1 MRFSDRS
8 IHATKGILFA
18 AVLMAN
24 LALSVAASAQPAWQ
38 GRFTLPYEVHWNHAV
53 LPAGNYTITMESKYA
68 PAIIRT
74 ANGNRSFYTGVPAVV
89 GSEEGGASLL
99 ITTRNGQHT
108 VRSLNAPM
116 LGTSFVFQ
124 AIPKSEREALA
135 ANAQLDTV
143 PVMVTE
149 K

>member
-1 MRFSDRS
+1 MRLSGR
-8 IHATKGILFA
+8 ITHATKAILFA
-18 AVLMAN
+18 GVLMAN
-24 LALSVAASAQPAWQ
+24 LGFSIAASAQPAWQ
-38 GRFTLPYEVHWNHAV
+38 GKFTLPYEVHWNHAV
-53 LPAGNYTITMESKYA
+53 LPAGNYTITMESKHA

-74 ANGNRSFYTGVPAVV
+74 ANGDRSFYTGVPAVV
-89 GSEEGGASLL
+89 GSEAGGASLL

-116 LGTSFVFQ
+116 LGTSFVFR
-124 AIPKSEREALA
+124 AIPKSEREALE
-135 ANAQLDTV
+135 ANALLDSV